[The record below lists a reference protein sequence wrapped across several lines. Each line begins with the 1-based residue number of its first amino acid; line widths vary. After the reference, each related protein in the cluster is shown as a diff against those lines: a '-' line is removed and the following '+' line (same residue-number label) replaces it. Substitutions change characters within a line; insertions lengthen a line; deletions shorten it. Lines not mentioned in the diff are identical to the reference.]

1 MLLSEKYR
9 NLADSYNNEGFV
21 KQKELI
27 EESINNAAKNGKTQL
42 VFYPKETNFKG
53 NIMSWLKDEGFTAV
67 WNQCQFSGTYIT
79 IIW

>member
-9 NLADSYNNEGFV
+9 NLADSCNNEGFL

-42 VFYPKETNFKG
+42 VFYPKETELKDR
-53 NIMSWLKDEGFTAV
+53 IISWLEDEGF
-67 WNQCQFSGTYIT
+67 YR
-79 IIW
+79 